1 MQRLYREKEEWMRR
15 GQVLAVLLAV
25 SLAVLLA
32 ACGAQVRESGGGGGS
47 QGGGEGKGANAPV
60 RLAVVPR
67 AIGFSFWEQVRLGAQ
82 CATKKAPGDVSMQW
96 DGTTSEAD
104 VNGQVNILQNYITQG
119 VDGLAYSSID
129 EAVDAKVT
137 KQAIQ
142 QGITVVNFNT
152 GTNPQPPDVPLFTTD
167 QVAATRKAVDPLA
180 EAIGGKGEVAIIEFQ
195 PGLPANEQRVNPLKE
210 GLKKDYPDIHIVAEQ
225 SSGSEYD
232 KALQVTE
239 DILTAHPNLNAI
251 FAANE
256 PSVLGAAE
264 AVRGAHKTGD
274 IVIVGWDASSAEV
287 KALKAG
293 VIKALVAQNPFRMG
307 YEGVDAAVK
316 IIRTGKNVEGE
327 DTGSYLIT
335 KDNVDD
341 PKIQAVLHPSCENPP
356 L

>member
-1 MQRLYREKEEWMRR
+1 MRR
-15 GQVLAVLLAV
+15 RHVLAVLLAASV
-25 SLAVLLA
+25 TLAA
-32 ACGAQVRESGGGGGS
+32 ACGAQVRESGGGGES
-47 QGGGEGKGANAPV
+47 QGGGGGKGANAPV

-104 VNGQVNILQNYITQG
+104 VNGQVNILQNFITQG
-119 VDGLAYSSID
+119 VDGLVYSSID
-129 EAVDAKVT
+129 EKVDAKVT

-142 QGITVVNFNT
+142 QGITVVNINT
-152 GTNPQPPDVPLFTTD
+152 GTDPQPSDIPLFTTN

-180 EAIGGKGEVAIIEFQ
+180 EAIGGQGEVAIIEFQ

-210 GLKKDYPDIHIVAEQ
+210 GLKQNYPDIDIVAEQ
-225 SSGSEYD
+225 SSGAEYNR
-232 KALQVTE
+232 ALQVTE
-239 DILTAHPNLNAI
+239 DILTAHPDLDAI

-264 AVRGAHKTGD
+264 AVRGAGKVGD
-274 IVIVGWDASSAEV
+274 IVIVGWDASSAEI

-293 VIKALVAQNPFRMG
+293 AIKALVAQNPFRMG

-316 IIRTGKNVEGE
+316 IIRTGKKVESE
-327 DTGSYLIT
+327 DTGSFLIT

-356 L
+356 LK